1 MKELIKFEYRKLWN
15 KITISVIIAMFI
27 LTTLH
32 TVIYLNLQWRTID
45 KNEEMVHGLKSY
57 RALKEASEE
66 LEGIVDGVYIEN
78 LVKNYNSSYDKEYLS
93 EHRGYLGTGGMTKYM
108 VPNYLINFA
117 YYGPHMSSGND
128 KMDLDYEFL
137 ESEERFY
144 QKYKEAMKELI
155 LTVNEWNGLSPASEK
170 QISILESKIE
180 NVETPFRVEYS
191 QGLANLKSWYTMEYP
206 YFFVVIAFALA
217 CLYSKDSASGVNE
230 LTLSSFYG
238 RKKNMKARW
247 IAGNLFAV
255 TAYAIFVGTLIIE
268 HGIVASLHGWRA
280 SAQTFWFSCLYNIN
294 IGTGLIIIM
303 LGGLLGVLVMANIVM
318 LLSIKTKNMK
328 VTAALSVV
336 IVWTLVRLT
345 STYSQIKLLLN
356 PIQFNSDFLF
366 TEYLFLGDTLVL
378 YGVPTLI
385 LGILYITCLSFFINR
400 SYKKYRLN

>member
-15 KITISVIIAMFI
+15 KITIAAMIAMFI

-45 KNEEMVHGLKSY
+45 ENEELVSGLKSY
-57 RALKEASEE
+57 RVLKEASEE
-66 LEGIVDGVYIEN
+66 LEGIVDGDYIEN
-78 LVKNYNSSYDKEYLS
+78 LVKNYNASYDKEYLS

-128 KMDLDYEFL
+128 KMDLDYGFL
-137 ESEERFY
+137 ASEEEFY
-144 QKYKEAMKELI
+144 QQYKEAMKEFI
-155 LTVNEWNGLSPASEK
+155 LTVNEWNGISPASEK
-170 QISILESKIE
+170 QVSILDGKIE
-180 NVETPFRVEYS
+180 NVETPFRVEYY
-191 QGLANLKSWYTMEYP
+191 QGLANLSSWYKMEYP

-230 LTLSSFYG
+230 LTLSSFHG

-247 IAGNLFAV
+247 MAGNLFAA
-255 TAYAIFVGTLIIE
+255 TAYGIFVGTLIIE
-268 HGIVASLHGWRA
+268 HGIIASLHGWRA
-280 SAQTFWFSCLYNIN
+280 SAQTLWFSSLYNIN

-318 LLSIKTKNMK
+318 LLSMKTRNMK
-328 VTAALSVV
+328 ITSVLSVA
-336 IVWTLVRLT
+336 IVWVLVRLT
-345 STYSQIKLLLN
+345 ATYSQIKLLLN
-356 PIQFNSDFLF
+356 PIQFNSDFLLS
-366 TEYLFLGDTLVL
+366 EYLFIGDTLVP
-378 YGVPTLI
+378 YVAPTLI
-385 LGILYITCLSFFINR
+385 LGILYITTLSLFINR

>member
-15 KITISVIIAMFI
+15 KITITAIIAMFI

-45 KNEEMVHGLKSY
+45 KNEELVYGLKSF

-66 LEGIVDGVYIEN
+66 LEGKVDGIYIEN
-78 LVKNYNSSYDKEYLS
+78 LIKNYNSSYDKQYLS

-108 VPNYLINFA
+108 GPNYLINYA

-128 KMDLDYEFL
+128 KMNLDYEFL

-144 QKYKEAMKELI
+144 KKYKEAVKEHI
-155 LTVNEWNGLSPASEK
+155 LTVNEWNGLFPASEK

-180 NVETPFRVEYS
+180 NVKTPFNIKYD
-191 QGLANLKSWYTMEYP
+191 QGLANLRSWYMREFP
-206 YFFVVIAFALA
+206 YFFIVIAFALA
-217 CLYSKDSASGVNE
+217 CLYSKDSVSGVNE

-247 IAGNLFAV
+247 IAGNLLAV
-255 TAYAIFVGTLIIE
+255 TTYAIFVVTLVIE
-268 HGIVASLHGWRA
+268 HGIVGSLHGWNA
-280 SAQTFWFSCLYNIN
+280 SAQTFWYECLYNIN
-294 IGTGLIIIM
+294 IGTGLSIMM

-328 VTAALSVV
+328 ATAVLSIA
-336 IVWTLVRLT
+336 IVWIFVRLS

-356 PIQFNSDFLF
+356 PIQFKSDFLL
-366 TEYLFLGDTLVL
+366 TNYLFIGNTLVPYL
-378 YGVPTLI
+378 VATFI
-385 LGILYITCLSFFINR
+385 LGILYIGSLSFLINK